1 MMALFEFRD
10 LSGNLLVEFTRGPSF
25 PLGRG
30 IVKNVVAGETL
41 GGFVRAEVR
50 GVTRKRYHLRC
61 VWQAVETFQ
70 RLNIFLPTYAGQA
83 AAFYFIGDW
92 KYFDGLWTF
101 NGSDYP
107 WWGGRLRVRLLDPV
121 QEVPMVMAE
130 KSEYECTLIED
141 LV

>member
-1 MMALFEFRD
+1 VALFEFRD

-30 IVKNVVAGETL
+30 IILKVAAGETL
-41 GGFVRAEVR
+41 GGFVRASSR
-50 GVTRKRYHLRC
+50 GATRKRYHLRC
-61 VWQAVETFQ
+61 LSQPVETFQ
-70 RLNIFLPTYAGQA
+70 QLNLFLPTYAGQKA
-83 AAFYFIGDW
+83 PFYFIGDW
-92 KYFDGLWTF
+92 KYFDGSWTF

-107 WWGGRLRVRLLDPV
+107 WWGGRLRVRLLDAA
-121 QEVPMVMAE
+121 QDVPMVMGE